1 MPKTLLLLSAFALLL
16 FSCESGP
23 KAPAKPPVDH
33 EKVIAAAHQTNLE
46 TSTLVTGWYH
56 VIEDSNGFA
65 RTMDDFPETL
75 FIDPKPIVTK
85 AHVKEAFISESDYG
99 GKNISLEFE
108 ETGAKAWADAT
119 EKAIDKKVACI
130 IDDVL
135 SFIWSPD
142 SSQIVYTQRGR
153 EQQPINIYDLDT
165 EQLYTIAYHEPD
177 VLVGWRAD

>member
-135 SFIWSPD
+135 IMAPVVRDKITGGKAMISG
-142 SSQIVYTQRGR
+142 RGFS
-153 EQQPINIYDLDT
+153 EEKLKGMLKT
-165 EQLYTIAYHEPD
+165 LK
-177 VLVGWRAD
+177 